1 MKFVYFKTSRILNS
15 WRSDDCTKQ
24 QREWAK
30 QSFCGITLFAGNKKL
45 SPQLS
50 NFIIP
55 LQTPRSSLMRLGSF
69 LPTDDQH
76 YFSTKGSRLRYQ
88 LIFPS
93 PLSPIIK
100 PNLYEIKIESWCLI
114 MVPELDDNINMDK
127 FWKKNNEDYT
137 KCKIYV
143 DYIIFMTHDWLIMG
157 QKQRFFIRHCAEV
170 QLSNNEDLVLAAIRH
185 FVSNNLNSELGKIS
199 LVRGW
204 IN

>member
-50 NFIIP
+50 NFIISP
-55 LQTPRSSLMRLGSF
+55 QNSSQPQLGDDAGSF

-100 PNLYEIKIESWCLI
+100 PNLYEIKIESCCLI
-114 MVPELDDNINMDK
+114 IVPELDDNISMDK
-127 FWKKNNEDYT
+127 FWKMNNEDYR

-143 DYIIFMTHDWLIMG
+143 YYIIFMTHDWLIMG

-170 QLSNNEDLVLAAIRH
+170 QS
-185 FVSNNLNSELGKIS
+185 
-199 LVRGW
+199 
-204 IN
+204 